1 MKKSK
6 YKVIAWFQVLDD
18 DGDWAGEYSEGD
30 ILLSVIGTN
39 RFEDEDGSEVIF
51 RQKDIKDYLVK
62 VG

>member
-30 ILLSVIGTN
+30 ILWRVIGTN

-51 RQKDIKDYLVK
+51 RQNDIKDYLAK